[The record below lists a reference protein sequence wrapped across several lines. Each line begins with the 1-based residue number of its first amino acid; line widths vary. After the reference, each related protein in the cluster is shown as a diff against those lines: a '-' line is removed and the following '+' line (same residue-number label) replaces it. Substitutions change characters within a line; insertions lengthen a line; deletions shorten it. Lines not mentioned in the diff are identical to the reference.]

1 MEEQELNNKINLTW
15 DRMKSGDERAFSE
28 IFTRYYPDLYLYG
41 IKIINLPDLVK
52 DSIQDVFVRIWEKR
66 STLGTVLSPKA
77 YLIASVR
84 RKLLSNKENYF
95 TEYRQVTLQFEKEE
109 NFSFSVTEFK
119 EIDEISQLLRDSLSQ
134 AINLL
139 SERQR
144 ELIFL
149 RFYYNLKYL
158 EIAQIFE
165 VNEQTVR
172 NLMQRAMAKLR
183 EQIDSQLWKGI
194 DNLDELLLTLF
205 CFFQKKY

>member
-1 MEEQELNNKINLTW
+1 MEEQELNKRINLTW
-15 DRMKSGDERAFSE
+15 DKVKSGDERAFSE
-28 IFTRYYPDLYLYG
+28 IFTHYYPDLYLYG

-52 DSIQDVFVRIWEKR
+52 DSIQDVFVRIWERR
-66 STLGTVLSPKA
+66 STLGAVHNTKA

-84 RKLLSNKENYF
+84 RKLLINKENYF
-95 TEYRQVTLQFEKEE
+95 SEYRQATTISEREE
-109 NFSFSVTEFK
+109 NFSFSVTEFM
-119 EIDEISQLLRDSLSQ
+119 ESDEISQHLRSSLSQ
-134 AINLL
+134 AINQL

-149 RFYYNLKYL
+149 RFYHNLKYL

-183 EQIDSQLWKGI
+183 EHIDSQLWKGI
-194 DNLDELLLTLF
+194 DNLDDLLLTLF
-205 CFFQKKY
+205 CFFKKK